1 MNACEYLVAKL
12 ESWASGQTGLELEV
26 SKPLHSTGHWH
37 VTLHGEDGYTA
48 EAEWRQHRGF
58 GLVAGFDFEPFS
70 GVDEIYATWQQACD
84 RLIVLWTTRGETS
97 ASRPVPVADLR
108 KLRGQL
114 QKDVAAQMGMT
125 KGGLAQ
131 IEASANE
138 GKVQVDTLSKLVK
151 AMGGRLVISAA
162 FPDGTERKVA
172 VGR

>member
-1 MNACEYLVAKL
+1 MNACESLVAEL
-12 ESWASGQTGLELEV
+12 DHWASGQTGLELEV
-26 SKPLHSTGHWH
+26 SKPLHTTGNWH
-37 VTLHGEDGYTA
+37 VTLHGADGYTA

-58 GLVAGFDFEPFS
+58 GLVAGFEFEPFS
-70 GVDEIYATWQQACD
+70 GVDEIYATWQQAYD
-84 RLIVLWTTRGETS
+84 RLVAIWATREETS
-97 ASRPVPVADLR
+97 AIHSLPVAELR
-108 KLRGQL
+108 KLRGHL
-114 QKDVAAQMGMT
+114 QKDVAAQMGIT

-138 GKVQVDTLSKLVK
+138 GKVQVDTLGKLVA